1 MRSIEK
7 ILVMLRADPAEDL
20 ALRRGKQLAQTLG
33 AELQLLLCDPHE
45 GHTEYLEGLL
55 AKLRREGFRVQGE
68 LVKGQPH
75 HACSAILAAHQR
87 HACDLVI
94 KQHRPDSLLAQLF
107 TLPDD
112 WQLSRAL
119 STPLLLVNT
128 PRCWEGGTVLA
139 AMDVDHLDQEHRA
152 LQGNVMD
159 YTAEWCRLFQAELH
173 VVSAYSA
180 PALPLADPAIGID
193 QAIAQHC
200 HDQCQWFQHEYELA
214 ERHLHIGEGPAK
226 TLIPRVAN
234 EQGAVLTVLGTI
246 GRSGL
251 GGILVGNTAETVLDR
266 LNSDVLILKPHEMPV
281 KRVEPSGH
289 RAA

>member
-1 MRSIEK
+1 MRTIEK
-7 ILVMLRADPAEDL
+7 IL
-20 ALRRGKQLAQTLG
+20 LAQTLG

-68 LVKGQPH
+68 QVKGQPH

-94 KQHRPDSLLAQLF
+94 KQHHPDSTLSQLF

-112 WQLSRAL
+112 WQLSREL
-119 STPLLLVNT
+119 PTPLLLVKT

-139 AMDVDHLDQEHRA
+139 TMDVDHLDQEHRA

-159 YTAEWCRLFQAELH
+159 YTAELCRLFQAELH

-200 HDQCQWFQHEYELA
+200 HDQHEYELA

-234 EQGAVLTVLGTI
+234 EQGAVLTVVGTI

-266 LNSDVLILKPHEMPV
+266 LNSDVLILKPHELPV